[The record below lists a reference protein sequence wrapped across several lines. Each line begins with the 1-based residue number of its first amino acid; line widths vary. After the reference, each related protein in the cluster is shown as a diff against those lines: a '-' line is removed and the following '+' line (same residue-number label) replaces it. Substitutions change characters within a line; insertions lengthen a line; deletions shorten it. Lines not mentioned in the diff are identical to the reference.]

1 MAWTNPRRPRSSTA
15 FALALALS
23 VPASAVPDAS
33 AAPSVPSSG
42 PLPTS
47 PSAMPDI
54 SKPVP
59 VPKEYRLRMRVTMI
73 ESGDS
78 SEGPGNTED
87 EIYFSLAGIRE
98 RNGDET
104 VMNRRTVRPGISREF
119 WEMGS
124 HSADD
129 FQAIIFEGE
138 LAQNDSAAFAVLV
151 QEQDNKQ
158 AAALAALFLAA
169 SGSIMEA
176 MAVAGNGAKD
186 DADYTGAHMGALKSQ
201 VNTLLD
207 EMKSQG
213 DELMGAVRVR
223 VNGGV
228 LDVKAPSAAKA
239 ILLSSTSKT
248 AKVKLT
254 GGGGHYEL
262 TFALVD
268 PSEEKPVQQTFLSH
282 EQDQCGEEKLWV
294 EKQGGGNKLIHK
306 GDGGVQVRV
315 KDDVFHWHCGDMDE
329 DDQTNAPNETKMV
342 EVTRNS
348 TGGTI
353 HWDCY
358 HEKRAS
364 AQYTW

>member
-1 MAWTNPRRPRSSTA
+1 MAWTTPSRPRSSTA
-15 FALALALS
+15 FALSLALLL
-23 VPASAVPDAS
+23 PASAVAAV
-33 AAPSVPSSG
+33 AAPPVSA
-42 PLPTS
+42 PTS
-47 PSAMPDI
+47 GLDPHKMPDVA
-54 SKPVP
+54 KPVP
-59 VPKEYRLRMRVTMI
+59 VPVPKPYRLRMKLVLVK
-73 ESGDS
+73 SGDS

-87 EIYFSLAGIRE
+87 EIYFSLAGIRKAD
-98 RNGDET
+98 GTET
-104 VMNRRTVRPGISREF
+104 VMNRRTVRPGISRDF
-119 WEMGS
+119 FEMGK
-124 HSADD
+124 HSADTLE
-129 FQAIIFEGE
+129 AIVFEGE
-138 LAQNDSAAFAVLV
+138 LAQNDSAAFALLI

-186 DADYTGAHMGALKSQ
+186 TDDYTGSHMGALKNQ

-207 EMKSQG
+207 EMKGQG

-239 ILLSSTSKT
+239 TLLSSTSKS

-262 TFALVD
+262 SLVLED
-268 PSEEKPVQQTFLSH
+268 PSAAKPLTQTYLSR
-282 EQDQCGEEKLWV
+282 EDDDCGEEKLWV
-294 EKQGGGNKLIHK
+294 EKKGGGNKLIYK

-315 KDDVFHWHCGDMDE
+315 KDDVFHWHCGAMDE
-329 DDQTNAPNETKMV
+329 DDQTNAPNDTKMV

-353 HWDCY
+353 HWNCY
-358 HEKRAS
+358 HEKTAVP
-364 AQYTW
+364 QYTW